1 MAVYSSNC
9 PFRMFNS
16 DEWKAFFK
24 VLGYAPSTPDILSII
39 LLDNCYIVVES
50 EVKLVLKESSKL

>member
-1 MAVYSSNC
+1 MAVYSLNC

-24 VLGYAPSTPDILSII
+24 VLGYAPPMPDILSII
-39 LLDNCYIVVES
+39 LLDSCYIVVES
-50 EVKLVLKESSKL
+50 KVKSVLKESPEL